1 MRILQKF
8 LWGIP
13 HPEMTAIHKTAP
25 KGGVPDFFKH
35 PSCVV
40 RPWDLPTDHGTRWVG
55 DKERAVLVM
64 GCGEGQ
70 GDGREGGEGPTPA
83 RNICRLGLSRQ
94 RARQPHRRVCSLPQ
108 YAYTVHVL

>member
-1 MRILQKF
+1 
-8 LWGIP
+8 
-13 HPEMTAIHKTAP
+13 MTAIHKTAT

-70 GDGREGGEGPTPA
+70 GGRVGGGEGQHLPA
-83 RNICRLGLSRQ
+83 TS
-94 RARQPHRRVCSLPQ
+94 AAWASAASVPDRQPHRRVCSLPQ